1 MFTPARLSKTPANR
15 TMRAFALVACLAC
28 FGQFQSIRVSG
39 DDLSMDDLFPTDRL
53 LQIHIT
59 LTTPDWDKIRFQTR
73 TFFSALDENRKNTPP
88 ENPYTYV
95 DASIVIDGVQFPH
108 VAVRKKGFIGSQSSD
123 RPSLKVKLDYVDKNA
138 NIDGLS
144 VLTLNNNKQDRT
156 QLSQYMSYQFF
167 NNIGSPAPR
176 CSLAKV
182 FINGVNMGI
191 YSHVESAKKPLV
203 KRGFDTS
210 KGTFFEGTVADFHEG
225 WEGSFERK
233 FGKEEFGRKEIR
245 KLIDAIKGEE
255 GEKILSAQSPGKAWV
270 PLDGNLKADWVATDF
285 DDQKWITGINGAG
298 FETGRGFEELINAEF
313 NFKEQL
319 YRKGTSLYLRFPFQL
334 GNLAKIQSQKLFLKM
349 KYDDGFV
356 AYLNGEKIMSRNAPS
371 EVSWDSKSTSSH
383 PDAAAKQFE
392 RFDISQHV
400 DKLKTQGNV
409 LAIHGMNQYAN
420 SADMLFVAE
429 LESSDY
435 DEMKEIFKHVDE
447 QAFYRFWAAESLLGF
462 WDGYAANRNNF
473 FFYVHPKSKKFFF
486 VPWGADSLFQK
497 VGPLDRDPRLPV
509 SVKTN
514 GIISHLVYQHEAGRQ
529 RYKVALFDLLDNFW
543 KEDVLIDEILR
554 MENIFKPHLH
564 ESQLR
569 GFSTRPMVQFI
580 QQRRRD
586 ILEEVKD
593 GMPIFKRK
601 PPALPLLKNPRG

>member
-1 MFTPARLSKTPANR
+1 MFTPSKLSKHPGNSAVR
-15 TMRAFALVACLAC
+15 TFGLIACLAC
-28 FGQFQSIRVSG
+28 FGQFHSMRATG
-39 DDLSMDDLFPTDRL
+39 DELSMDDLFPTDRII
-53 LQIHIT
+53 QVHIT

-73 TFFSALDENRKNTPP
+73 TFFSALDESRKTSPP
-88 ENPYTYV
+88 KNPYTYV

-156 QLSQYMSYQFF
+156 QLSQYMSYRFF

-176 CSLAKV
+176 CALAKV
-182 FINGVNMGI
+182 FINGVNLGI

-203 KRGFDTS
+203 KRGFDNS
-210 KGTFFEGTVADFHEG
+210 KGTFFEGTVSDFYEG

-233 FGKEEFGRKEIR
+233 FGKEKFGRKAIQ
-245 KLIDAIKGEE
+245 KLTAAIKGEE
-255 GEKILSAQSPGKAWV
+255 GQKLLSADSKGKAWI
-270 PLDGNLKADWVATDF
+270 PLDGSLNTDWVSENF
-285 DDQKWITGINGAG
+285 DDSTWLSGPNGAG
-298 FETGRGFEELINAEF
+298 FETGRGYEESISPEF
-313 NFKEQL
+313 NFEEQL
-319 YRKGTSLYLRFPFQL
+319 YRKGTSVYLRFPFEVDDL
-334 GNLAKIQSQKLFLKM
+334 SNIQSQNLFLKM

-356 AYLNGEKIMSRNAPS
+356 AYLNGEKIMAMNAPS
-371 EVSWDSKSTSSH
+371 QIAWDSKATSSH
-383 PDAAAKQFE
+383 PDNAANKFE
-392 RFDISQHV
+392 IFDISQHV
-400 DKLKTQGNV
+400 GKLKTKGNV
-409 LAIHGMNQYAN
+409 LAIHGMNQSPN
-420 SADMLFVAE
+420 SGDMLFVAE
-429 LESSDY
+429 IESSDF
-435 DEMKEIFKHVDE
+435 DEMKAIFEHVDE

-473 FFYVHPKSKKFFF
+473 FFYVHPKTEKFFF

-514 GIISHLVYQHEAGRQ
+514 GIISHRLYQHEAGRQ
-529 RYKVALFDLLDNFW
+529 RYRVALFDLLENYW
-543 KEDVLIDEILR
+543 KEDQLIEEILR
-554 MENIFKPHLH
+554 MEDLFKPHLH

-569 GFSTRPMVQFI
+569 AFSTRPMIQFI
-580 QQRRRD
+580 EQRRSD

-601 PPALPLLKNPRG
+601 PPELPLLKNPRG